1 MVIEMKAEISP
12 PKVTGEELANLMKQA
27 LANFLQDFIDLVLQF
42 AKEFLEKETNQITGN
57 LMKSGRSEFE
67 FGEQVLEG
75 IVIFSAPYAAFVEFG
90 TAPHIAPLGGSLE
103 YRKLTRGKR
112 KGRIVITS
120 TPDPEKQPLDFW
132 AWRLREREG
141 MHCWDQGKYRGVHT
155 VLGWHVW
162 KKIRE
167 EGTDAHPYLRPAIDK
182 AKGHMNRLV
191 YKYQIEL

>member
-1 MVIEMKAEISP
+1 MVIEMKAEMIL
-12 PKVTGEELANLMKQA
+12 PKAIKPGIIEAA
-27 LANFLQDFIDLVLQF
+27 LAGFMQDFIDLVLQY

-57 LMKSGRSEFE
+57 LMKSGRSEFDRL
-67 FGEQVLEG
+67 VMEG
-75 IVIFSAPYAAFVEFG
+75 LVIFSAPYAAFVEFG

-132 AWRLREREG
+132 AWRLQERNG
-141 MHCWDQGKYRGVHT
+141 MHCWDNGQYRGVHT

-162 KKIRE
+162 KKIRD

-182 AKGHMNRLV
+182 ARGQITKLAAKN
-191 YKYQIEL
+191 QIEL

>member
-1 MVIEMKAEISP
+1 MVIQLEAEIIQ
-12 PKVTGEELANLMKQA
+12 PKAITADNIEEAM
-27 LANFLQDFIDLVLQF
+27 ANFMQDFIDLVLMY

-57 LMKSGRSEFE
+57 LMKSGRSEFDRK
-67 FGEQVLEG
+67 VLEG
-75 IVIFSAPYAAFVEFG
+75 VVLFTAPYAAFVEFG
-90 TAPHIAPLGGSLE
+90 TRPHTPPLGRSLE

-132 AWRLREREG
+132 AWRLREKEG
-141 MHCWDQGKYRGVHT
+141 MHCWLNGKYRGIHT

-182 AKGHMNRLV
+182 ARGEMKRLA
-191 YKYQIEL
+191 KKHQIEL